1 MTVAST
7 INKPAVTVYGVRGV
21 LDRLYP
27 ALSAWG
33 NQLECREIGDLLAP
47 YDRNTTEGESQL
59 REVERT
65 YSALR
70 GQLLVR
76 LLVVDLNP
84 ESEKEFGGCPLQ
96 KAIDDWAEIDRRRTE
111 LLKERYEEKMS
122 FITILVIEKGELGG
136 EKEEILLRLA
146 GAESKTTDQ
155 NNRGQRV
162 YLMTRL
168 LELGDSSTVHAKD
181 AWPQFVAGLLC
192 HIQWDALRR
201 NEEHGM
207 QKQDNANHGLFA
219 WRTCRI
225 TASLDERALKSQ
237 TKAIFEEVN
246 RALLLKESHEPLFPT
261 KPFSPNDTPSVFD
274 SNVVNEYEGKSW
286 SEIEAVRALSQMSKN
301 PQWQKSAARYA
312 LEERKHLLQLAF
324 DRDSDKSVGKD
335 ILDHARGK
343 PANLFPGRLADQMP
357 DFIGL
362 SRNSAE
368 TIQRKQS
375 EADKALRTLNDWAE
389 DHDLAAQG
397 FVTIGERILAG
408 LAVGMA
414 LSYSLVA
421 VCWVIAQFLPGL
433 SAEVWLLGG
442 VLALSAVS
450 GITLVLGLGYVL
462 QKKRGINAQLYL
474 QSQADRWMSA
484 VVASKEEIAKWMRRS
499 FEFRTWLVGATNR
512 ALLRHRLWRVE
523 QVLQNELQGPS
534 DEYHSRKP
542 VSEQDDEILRYLQ
555 LQVKALTVAE
565 LPEVDKER
573 LVEEMKEKFKEKWRT
588 YLENDGGSGG
598 LFLPIGPLFRMCN
611 QHTKNIS
618 AEVRDILLE
627 AVVSKIEED
636 KEKRNMV
643 RQELEQ
649 SELFGNSANLFSV
662 DINEGT
668 SHEHVYYRERLHDVF
683 THHSVEKTTALDR
696 EALGAGVLAMW
707 FGECR
712 LEPKGTDSHNRMRFA
727 ASANAQ

>member
-1 MTVAST
+1 MVLA
-7 INKPAVTVYGVRGV
+7 INRPAVTVYGVQGV
-21 LDRLYP
+21 LDSLYP

-33 NQLECREIGDLLAP
+33 HQLECREIGELLAP
-47 YDRNTTEGESQL
+47 YDRNTREGESQL

-84 ESEKEFGGCPLQ
+84 ESEKELGECPLQ
-96 KAIDDWAEIDRRRTE
+96 RAIDDWTEIDRRRTE
-111 LLKERYEEKMS
+111 LLKERHEEKMS
-122 FITILVIEKGELGG
+122 FVTILVVESGELRG
-136 EKEEILLRLA
+136 EKEEMLLRLA
-146 GAESKTTDQ
+146 GKESGSPKQTA
-155 NNRGQRV
+155 RAQRV

-168 LELGDSSTVHAKD
+168 LELGESQTVHAKD

-192 HIQWDALRR
+192 HIQWDAVCQNKERDV
-201 NEEHGM
+201 
-207 QKQDNANHGLFA
+207 KIADSKHGLFA

-225 TASLDERALKSQ
+225 MASIDERILKSQ

-246 RALLLKESHEPLFPT
+246 KRLLLKENHEPLLPS
-261 KPFSPNDTPSVFD
+261 KPFSPSDTPSAFD
-274 SNVVNEYEGKSW
+274 PNVVNDYEGKPW
-286 SEIEAVRALSQMSKN
+286 SEIEAVRALAQMSEN
-301 PQWQKSAARYA
+301 SQWQKSATRYA
-312 LEERKHLLQLAF
+312 LHERKHLLQLAS

-335 ILDHARGK
+335 LLDNARRK

-362 SRNSAE
+362 SRDSAE

-375 EADKALRTLNDWAE
+375 EADKALTKLHDWAE

-397 FVTIGERILAG
+397 FVTVGERILAG

-421 VCWVIAQFLPGL
+421 VCWVLAQFLPGL

-442 VLALSAVS
+442 VLALSSIS
-450 GITLVLGLGYVL
+450 GITLVLGVGYVL
-462 QKKRGINAQLYL
+462 QRKRGMVAHLQLK
-474 QSQADRWMSA
+474 SQADRWISA
-484 VVASKEEIAKWMRRS
+484 VVTSKEELAKWMRRS

-523 QVLQNELQGPS
+523 QVLQNELHGPS
-534 DEYHSRKP
+534 DGYDIRSPLPDE
-542 VSEQDDEILRYLQ
+542 DDEILRYLQ
-555 LQVKALTVAE
+555 LQVKALNVAE
-565 LPEVDKER
+565 LAEEQKKQ
-573 LVEEMKEKFKEKWRT
+573 LVTEMEGRFIEKWSK
-588 YLENDGGSGG
+588 YLENDGSSGG
-598 LFLPIGPLFRMCN
+598 LFLPISPLFRVCN
-611 QHTKNIS
+611 EHTNDIS

-627 AVVSKIEED
+627 EVVEKIQRD
-636 KEKRNMV
+636 KEKKTKV
-643 RQELEQ
+643 REELEQ

-668 SHEHVYYRERLHDVF
+668 THEHVYHREHLHEVF
-683 THHSVEKTTALDR
+683 DHQSVEKKSSLD
-696 EALGAGVLAMW
+696 EKALGAGVLAMW
-707 FGECR
+707 FGECQ
-712 LEPKGTDSHNRMRFA
+712 LVPNGTDDQDRIQFVA
-727 ASANAQ
+727 ATRH